1 MMTLEM
7 LRMAIEIATWGMS
20 RAAFLAYR
28 AAVVAGLV
36 AAGFAVGAVIVR
48 EDAFGGRI
56 NVGEG
61 LLQRLLDILV
71 QLNASVF
78 GYAALPFR
86 PFIDLILA
94 DSITASQCRRWPR
107 RHWQS

>member
-28 AAVVAGLV
+28 TVVVAGLV
-36 AAGFAVGAVIVR
+36 AGGLAVGAGIVAR
-48 EDAFGGRI
+48 GRVGGSPQRRRG
-56 NVGEG
+56 NVF
-61 LLQRLLDILV
+61 QPLLDILV

-78 GYAALPFR
+78 GYAA
-86 PFIDLILA
+86 A
-94 DSITASQCRRWPR
+94 AVSAV
-107 RHWQS
+107 H